1 MNHRNAY
8 LVLAHEDIDMLNV
21 LIGRLIFTGFVYVHL
36 DKKSP
41 LEAKDVICNP
51 RVNVTKQF
59 RVNWGGFSIIQAT
72 RFLADQ
78 AIADGATR
86 LTLLSGTSFPI
97 VSDQKLVEFSKSDR
111 QSIGT
116 WVVNL
121 ETQSKAFRH
130 RFTKKHFSFPFKQ
143 NFIGRVVR
151 KLSRTFFSALPGPN
165 PISQLAP
172 YVLTSGSQ
180 WWSVKSETYE
190 KAMKLNDSEPRI
202 ENYFKKIECSDE
214 SFFGT
219 LFFAIDQESS
229 GHGTTY
235 VHWGGSG
242 GPRPLNVDAIRNEQ
256 TQGIFLFAR
265 KIYSTDRNLISF
277 LSIN

>member
-1 MNHRNAY
+1 MIHRNAY
-8 LVLAHEDIDMLNV
+8 LVLAHEDIEMLNT

-51 RVNVTKQF
+51 RVIVTKQF

-72 RFLADQ
+72 RFLANQ

-97 VSDQKLVEFSKSDR
+97 VSDQELIEFSKSDQ

-116 WVVNL
+116 WVVDL

-130 RFTKKHFSFPFKQ
+130 RFTKNHFSFPLKQ
-143 NFIGRVVR
+143 NFFGRVVR
-151 KLSRTFFSALPGPN
+151 KLSRILFSALPGPN
-165 PISQLAP
+165 PITQLAP

-190 KAMKLNDSEPRI
+190 KAMKLNESNPRI
-202 ENYFKKIECSDE
+202 ENYFRKIECSDE

-219 LFFAIDQESS
+219 LFLPLTKNQADTE
-229 GHGTTY
+229 
-235 VHWGGSG
+235 
-242 GPRPLNVDAIRNEQ
+242 PRMFIGAVQVGLNP
-256 TQGIFLFAR
+256 
-265 KIYSTDRNLISF
+265 
-277 LSIN
+277 